1 MKHARVLP
9 AVADVVVI
17 GGGIM
22 GVSAAYHL
30 AAAGQQVVLLEKGAL
45 GQGST
50 CRAAGGVRG
59 FFSDEVNIRI
69 GLRSLEVFERFG
81 DLFGTEIDLHQ
92 SGYLFLVDNVADLEL
107 FERNVAA
114 HNAAG
119 GESRMVSAAE
129 AKRLSPLIDTTGI
142 LAAAWSPRDG
152 HCTPESVVQGYAKAA
167 RTAGA
172 VLLTNCAATGIETDG
187 RRIVGVAT
195 AAGTIRTDQVVCAA
209 GAWSGQVGTWVGVDL
224 PVVPLRRQ
232 IATTAPIPGLA
243 PETPFTI
250 DFSTSLYFHTEG
262 EGLLL
267 GCPEGVDSWGFDTGR
282 DPAWLAVLAEA
293 VERRVPALAEVGLV
307 SGWAG
312 LYEMTPDHNAV
323 IGRSRTVPGFV
334 YACGFSG
341 HGFLMGPAVGE
352 VVRDLCLDREPVID
366 VGSLDVERFAG
377 AAPHPELNI
386 V

>member
-1 MKHARVLP
+1 MTRARSLP
-9 AVADVVVI
+9 AAADVVVV
-17 GGGIM
+17 GGGVI

-30 AAAGQQVVLLEKGAL
+30 AAAGQRVVLLEKGAL

-50 CRAAGGVRG
+50 CHAAGGVRG

-69 GLRSLEVFERFG
+69 GLRSLETFERFG
-81 DLFGTEIDLHQ
+81 ERFGTEIDLHQ
-92 SGYLFLVDNVADLEL
+92 SGYLFLVDDAEDLAL

-142 LAAAWSPRDG
+142 LGAAWSPRDG

-167 RTAGA
+167 RAAGA
-172 VLLTNCAATGIETDG
+172 TLLTNCPATGIESDG
-187 RRIVGVAT
+187 SRITGVST
-195 AAGTIRTDQVVCAA
+195 AAGVIRTDQVVCAA
-209 GAWSGQVGTWVGVDL
+209 GAWSGQVGSWVGIDL

-232 IATTAPIPGLA
+232 IAITEPIPGLA
-243 PETPFTI
+243 PDTPFTI

-267 GCPEGVDSWGFDTGR
+267 GCPEGADSWGFGTAR
-282 DPAWLAVLAEA
+282 DPAWLPVLAEA
-293 VERRVPALAEVGLV
+293 VERRAPALSEVGLAG
-307 SGWAG
+307 GWAG
-312 LYEMTPDHNAV
+312 LYEMTPDHTAV

-334 YACGFSG
+334 SAC
-341 HGFLMGPAVGE
+341 
-352 VVRDLCLDREPVID
+352 
-366 VGSLDVERFAG
+366 
-377 AAPHPELNI
+377 
-386 V
+386 